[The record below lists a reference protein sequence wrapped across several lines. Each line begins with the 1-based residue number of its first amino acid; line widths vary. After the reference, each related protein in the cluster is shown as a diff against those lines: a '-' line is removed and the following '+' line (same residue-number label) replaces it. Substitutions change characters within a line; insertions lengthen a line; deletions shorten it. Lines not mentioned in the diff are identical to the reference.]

1 MGLLV
6 IRKNLKKDALDVTQ
20 KGPINITIAKKHA
33 VRAKNVFLG
42 VDTNPTLTYIY
53 NMKGRNKLMKKL
65 TKKQTKKIRD
75 QILTDFIDRHMSKF
89 DRLMNKASK
98 ELSTMGLKCS
108 IHALSSQMVK
118 HIATNMADYYGTTEK
133 VKDTF
138 QTALDEEVN
147 HRYIHAKAEREE
159 AYIK

>member
-1 MGLLV
+1 MKERG
-6 IRKNLKKDALDVTQ
+6 
-20 KGPINITIAKKHA
+20 
-33 VRAKNVFLG
+33 
-42 VDTNPTLTYIY
+42 
-53 NMKGRNKLMKKL
+53 NMQKL

-118 HIATNMADYYGTTEK
+118 HIATNMTDYYGTTEK
-133 VKDTF
+133 VRDTF
-138 QTALDEEVN
+138 QTALDEEAS
-147 HRYIHAKAEREE
+147 HRYIRAKAEREE

>member
-1 MGLLV
+1 
-6 IRKNLKKDALDVTQ
+6 
-20 KGPINITIAKKHA
+20 
-33 VRAKNVFLG
+33 
-42 VDTNPTLTYIY
+42 
-53 NMKGRNKLMKKL
+53 MKGRNKHMQKL

-75 QILTDFIDRHMSKF
+75 QILVDFIDRHMSKF

-133 VKDTF
+133 VRDTF
-138 QTALDEEVN
+138 QRALEEEAN
-147 HRYIHAKAEREE
+147 HRYIHAKMEREE
-159 AYIK
+159 AQLR

>member
-1 MGLLV
+1 
-6 IRKNLKKDALDVTQ
+6 
-20 KGPINITIAKKHA
+20 
-33 VRAKNVFLG
+33 
-42 VDTNPTLTYIY
+42 
-53 NMKGRNKLMKKL
+53 MKGRNKHMKKL

-98 ELSTMGLKCS
+98 ELETMGLKCS

-118 HIATNMADYYGTTEK
+118 HIATNMTDYYGTTEK
-133 VKDTF
+133 VRDTF
-138 QTALDEEVN
+138 QTALEEEAS
-147 HRYIHAKAEREE
+147 HRYIRAKAEREE

>member
-1 MGLLV
+1 
-6 IRKNLKKDALDVTQ
+6 
-20 KGPINITIAKKHA
+20 
-33 VRAKNVFLG
+33 
-42 VDTNPTLTYIY
+42 
-53 NMKGRNKLMKKL
+53 MKGRNKYMKKL

-75 QILTDFIDRHMSKF
+75 QILVDFIDRHMSKF

-118 HIATNMADYYGTTEK
+118 HIATNMTDYYGTTEK
-133 VKDTF
+133 VRDTF
-138 QTALDEEVN
+138 QTALEEEAS
-147 HRYIHAKAEREE
+147 HRYIRAKAEREE

>member
-1 MGLLV
+1 
-6 IRKNLKKDALDVTQ
+6 
-20 KGPINITIAKKHA
+20 
-33 VRAKNVFLG
+33 
-42 VDTNPTLTYIY
+42 
-53 NMKGRNKLMKKL
+53 MKGRNKHM
-65 TKKQTKKIRD
+65 KKQTKKIRD
-75 QILTDFIDRHMSKF
+75 QILVDFIDRHMSKF

-98 ELSTMGLKCS
+98 ELKTMGLKCS

-133 VKDTF
+133 VKETF
-138 QTALDEEVN
+138 QRALDEEVN

>member
-1 MGLLV
+1 
-6 IRKNLKKDALDVTQ
+6 
-20 KGPINITIAKKHA
+20 
-33 VRAKNVFLG
+33 
-42 VDTNPTLTYIY
+42 
-53 NMKGRNKLMKKL
+53 MKGRNKYMKKL

-75 QILTDFIDRHMSKF
+75 QILVDFIDRHMSKF

-108 IHALSSQMVK
+108 IHALSSQVVK

-133 VKDTF
+133 VKETF
-138 QTALDEEVN
+138 QRALDEEVN

>member
-1 MGLLV
+1 
-6 IRKNLKKDALDVTQ
+6 
-20 KGPINITIAKKHA
+20 
-33 VRAKNVFLG
+33 
-42 VDTNPTLTYIY
+42 
-53 NMKGRNKLMKKL
+53 MKGRNKHM
-65 TKKQTKKIRD
+65 KKQTKKIRD
-75 QILTDFIDRHMSKF
+75 QILVDFIDRHMSKF

-133 VKDTF
+133 VKETF
-138 QTALDEEVN
+138 QTALEEEVN

>member
-1 MGLLV
+1 
-6 IRKNLKKDALDVTQ
+6 
-20 KGPINITIAKKHA
+20 
-33 VRAKNVFLG
+33 
-42 VDTNPTLTYIY
+42 
-53 NMKGRNKLMKKL
+53 MKKL
-65 TKKQTKKIRD
+65 TKKQTKKIKD
-75 QILTDFIDRHMSKF
+75 QIIIDFIDRHMSKF

-98 ELSTMGLKCS
+98 ELESLGMGCS

-118 HIATNMADYYGTTEK
+118 HIATNMTDYYGTTEK

-138 QTALDEEVN
+138 QTALEEEAS

>member
-1 MGLLV
+1 MKERG
-6 IRKNLKKDALDVTQ
+6 
-20 KGPINITIAKKHA
+20 
-33 VRAKNVFLG
+33 
-42 VDTNPTLTYIY
+42 
-53 NMKGRNKLMKKL
+53 NMQKL

-98 ELSTMGLKCS
+98 ELGTMGLKCS
-108 IHALSSQMVK
+108 IHALSSQIIK

-138 QTALDEEVN
+138 QTALEEEVN
-147 HRYIHAKAEREE
+147 HRYIHAKLKEKKR
-159 AYIK
+159 I

>member
-1 MGLLV
+1 M
-6 IRKNLKKDALDVTQ
+6 K
-20 KGPINITIAKKHA
+20 AKKG
-33 VRAKNVFLG
+33 K
-42 VDTNPTLTYIY
+42 
-53 NMKGRNKLMKKL
+53 KKMKKL
-65 TKKQTKKIRD
+65 TKKQTKKIKD
-75 QILTDFIDRHMSKF
+75 QIIIDFIDRHMSKF

-118 HIATNMADYYGTTEK
+118 HIATNMTDYYGTTEK
-133 VKDTF
+133 VKETF
-138 QTALDEEVN
+138 QRALDEEVN

>member
-1 MGLLV
+1 M
-6 IRKNLKKDALDVTQ
+6 Q
-20 KGPINITIAKKHA
+20 KGPKNTQNVKNI
-33 VRAKNVFLG
+33 VNREENVFLG

-89 DRLMNKASK
+89 DRLMNTASK
-98 ELSTMGLKCS
+98 ELGTMGLKCS

-133 VKDTF
+133 VKETF
-138 QTALDEEVN
+138 QTALEEEVN

>member
-1 MGLLV
+1 M
-6 IRKNLKKDALDVTQ
+6 K
-20 KGPINITIAKKHA
+20 AKKG
-33 VRAKNVFLG
+33 KKK
-42 VDTNPTLTYIY
+42 
-53 NMKGRNKLMKKL
+53 MQKL
-65 TKKQTKKIRD
+65 TKKQTKKIKD
-75 QILTDFIDRHMSKF
+75 QIIIDFIDRHMSKF
-89 DRLMNKASK
+89 DKLMNKASK

-133 VKDTF
+133 VKETF

>member
-1 MGLLV
+1 
-6 IRKNLKKDALDVTQ
+6 
-20 KGPINITIAKKHA
+20 
-33 VRAKNVFLG
+33 
-42 VDTNPTLTYIY
+42 
-53 NMKGRNKLMKKL
+53 MKGRNKHMQKL

-75 QILTDFIDRHMSKF
+75 QILVDFIDKHMSKF
-89 DRLMNKASK
+89 DRLMNQASK

-133 VKDTF
+133 VKETF
-138 QTALDEEVN
+138 QTALEEEVN